1 MFFLNSDIDFAG
13 NRYPEIYDCREN
25 CRMAV
30 YTDTNIGE
38 TEDRIET
45 LCKNGFSVIR
55 RNEIAGNK
63 FFLLEKDGM
72 NITAYFTPCDSTL
85 RVTAGENPVPYC
97 GEPCCGGDGETVFY
111 AFENDHTYIDCGMCL
126 LVQCPDNSFF
136 VVDSGHY
143 FQFNDNDR
151 IHKFMRDRTPKGEK
165 IVVNGW
171 LITHAH
177 TDVQT
182 A

>member
-72 NITAYFTPCDSTL
+72 HITAYFTPCDSTL

-97 GEPCCGGDGETVFY
+97 GEPCCEGDGETVFY
-111 AFENDHTYIDCGMCL
+111 AFENDHTYID
-126 LVQCPDNSFF
+126 
-136 VVDSGHY
+136 
-143 FQFNDNDR
+143 
-151 IHKFMRDRTPKGEK
+151 
-165 IVVNGW
+165 
-171 LITHAH
+171 
-177 TDVQT
+177 
-182 A
+182 